1 MAHGKVRLPV
11 VGESCQKVS
20 TWQQNGK
27 GMAEMVA
34 KLPKLLDSI
43 VGGTAKPRVILTDR
57 GPGLYQTSRGIIVS
71 EYEKALSKH
80 GFRPFAGRDASWQP
94 PDIADL
100 LLHETVAAWVRKV
113 FKKFPM
119 QWTFDQ
125 ETNKKSFLAK
135 LKEAEAYINKNYNVN
150 ALSHSFPKRIK
161 KLVTV
166 KGRRLKH

>member
-1 MAHGKVRLPV
+1 MAK
-11 VGESCQKVS
+11 
-20 TWQQNGK
+20 
-27 GMAEMVA
+27 MVD

-43 VGGTAKPRVILTDR
+43 AGDSAKPRVVFTDR
-57 GPGLYQTSRGIIVS
+57 GPGLYQTSRGTVVK

-94 PDIADL
+94 ADIADL
-100 LLHETVAAWVRKV
+100 LLHETVAAWVRKF

-119 QWTFDQ
+119 QWTYDQ
-125 ETNKKSFLAK
+125 EANKKNFLAK
-135 LKEAEAYINKNYNVN
+135 LKEAEAYINRNHDVN

-161 KLVTV
+161 KLVKV